1 VLIAVANALERR
13 RLLLTSRLYEREL
26 EAKIYERTKEI
37 RLREEEIT
45 LHLVAASEFRDEDTG
60 SHIRRIG
67 QYAAAVARALGWD
80 ESDVEILRL
89 AAPMHDVGKIGIP
102 DHILL
107 KKGKLTDDEFDVM
120 RRHTQIGAAILAH
133 SVIPL
138 LSMGKTIALQH
149 HERWDGTG
157 YPHGHTAA
165 DTEECARI
173 VAIADVYD
181 ALVTDRVY
189 RPAFSETEALSIM
202 RSSNGTHFDPRLF
215 ECFMDTYPDIRR
227 IRFEFPDDTPRQRML
242 MGN

>member
-1 VLIAVANALERR
+1 MAHY
-13 RLLLTSRLYEREL
+13 SRLIGESL
-26 EAKIYERTKEI
+26 G
-37 RLREEEIT
+37 LP
-45 LHLVAASEFRDEDTG
+45 VADQD
-60 SHIRRIG
+60 
-67 QYAAAVARALGWD
+67 L
-80 ESDVEILRL
+80 ILQ